1 MAKIKKAVIPAAGLG
16 TRFLPLSKV
25 LAKEL
30 LPLVDKPILQYIIDE
45 AIDAGVKEII
55 FVISP
60 GKKVILDYLKRSP
73 QLERSLK
80 MLCKDDCLKE
90 LRKLEEKYK
99 NISFS
104 YVYQK
109 KPLGDGHAV
118 LLTEKLVGDEPCF
131 ILYPDDV
138 VESKINC
145 LKQLSKVFEK
155 YRQTV
160 MALCR
165 VPKEN
170 LHYYGIIRGKK
181 IAKRIF
187 KIDGMV
193 EKPSAE
199 ETLSLSNLA
208 IVGKRI
214 ITPEVF
220 YYLKKAS
227 PSRRGEIGL
236 TDTLIEMIEDKKE
249 VYGYEIDG
257 KWLEC
262 GNKLAY
268 LKSNLYLSL
277 KHPQFGKELKI
288 FLEKIYSKRT
298 SL

>member
-1 MAKIKKAVIPAAGLG
+1 MAIIKKAVIPAAGLG

-30 LPLVDKPILQYIIDE
+30 WPLVDKPILQYVIDE
-45 AIDAGVKEII
+45 VVDAGVKEVV

-60 GKKVILDYLKRSP
+60 EKKEILHYLNKSS
-73 QLERSLK
+73 QLEK
-80 MLCKDDCLKE
+80 CLKILGKNYC
-90 LRKLEEKYK
+90 LREFREFEEKYK

-118 LLTEKLVGDEPCF
+118 LLTEKLVKNEPCF
-131 ILYPDDV
+131 VLYPDDV
-138 VESKINC
+138 VESKVNC

-155 YRQTV
+155 YHQTV

-165 VPKEN
+165 VPKES
-170 LHYYGIIRGKK
+170 LRYYGIIKGEK
-181 IAKRIF
+181 ITKRVFRIER
-187 KIDGMV
+187 MV

-199 ETLSLSNLA
+199 EIFFLSNLA

-227 PSRRGEIGL
+227 PSRRNEIGL
-236 TDTLIEMIEDKKE
+236 TDTLIEMVEDKKE
-249 VYGYEIDG
+249 VYGYEIEG

-277 KHPQFGKELKI
+277 KHPQFGKELKN
-288 FLEKIYSKRT
+288 FLKRV
-298 SL
+298 